1 MAAQMKEII
10 MSITLWDVIDMAVIA
25 YVFYKLFMLIRETRA
40 EKLIKG
46 IFVLIFA
53 TWVSGPSGFFPL
65 YTVNWLLRNTMT
77 VGVIALLIV
86 FQPELRRALEF
97 LGRGGI
103 IFGKPLN
110 EALDRETRMLIDEIT
125 AAVQSLAKKKAGALI
140 VLERETGIGEFM
152 ESGTMLDAAVS
163 SQLLQT
169 IFATNTPL
177 HDGAVIIRE
186 KRIASAGCVL
196 PLTENQS
203 LSKELGTRHRAG
215 LGISEN
221 SDAIAIIVSE
231 ETGVISTAKEGRLSR
246 YLDAKTLKEMLTSQY
261 RPQEQK
267 YRGFLKWRVKDVLDE
282 KQKG

>member
-1 MAAQMKEII
+1 MAMQLKDII

-40 EKLIKG
+40 EQLIKG
-46 IFVLIFA
+46 IFVLVFA
-53 TWVSGPSGFFPL
+53 TWASGPSGFFPL

-103 IFGKPLN
+103 IFGKPLI
-110 EALDRETRMLIDEIT
+110 EALDKETKTLIDEIT
-125 AAVQSLAKKKAGALI
+125 AAVQVLAKKKTGALI
-140 VLERETGIGEFM
+140 VLERETGIGEFV
-152 ESGTMLDAAVS
+152 ETGINLDADVS

-177 HDGAVIIRE
+177 HDGAVIIRD
-186 KRIASAGCVL
+186 KRIASAGCLL

-203 LSKELGTRHRAG
+203 LSKELGPRHRAG
-215 LGISEN
+215 LGISEH

-231 ETGVISTAKEGRLSR
+231 ETGVISTAKGGRLSR
-246 YLDAKTLKEMLTSQY
+246 YLDGKMLKEMLISQY
-261 RPQEQK
+261 KPQEHK
-267 YRGFLKWRVKDVLDE
+267 YRGFLKWRVKDVQDD
-282 KQKG
+282 K

>member
-1 MAAQMKEII
+1 MATQLRDIL

-25 YVFYKLFMLIRETRA
+25 YVFYKLFLLIRDTRA
-40 EKLIKG
+40 EQLIKG
-46 IFVLIFA
+46 IFVLVFA
-53 TWVSGPSGFFPL
+53 TWASGFFRL

-103 IFGKPLN
+103 LFGKPLS
-110 EALDRETRMLIDEIT
+110 EALDKETRTLIDEIA
-125 AAVQSLAKKKAGALI
+125 AAVQLLAKKKTGALI
-140 VLERETGIGEFM
+140 VLERETGVGEFM
-152 ESGTMLDAAVS
+152 ESGITVDCIVT
-163 SQLLQT
+163 SQILQT

-177 HDGAVIIRE
+177 HDGAVIIRD
-186 KRIASAGCVL
+186 KRIASAGCLL
-196 PLTENQS
+196 PLTENPS

-246 YLDAKTLKEMLTSQY
+246 YLDAKTLKEMLVSQY
-261 RPQEQK
+261 RPQEHK
-267 YRGFLKWRVKDVLDE
+267 YRGFLRWRVKDVQDD
-282 KQKG
+282 K

>member
-1 MAAQMKEII
+1 
-10 MSITLWDVIDMAVIA
+10 MAVIA

-40 EKLIKG
+40 EQLIKG

-53 TWVSGPSGFFPL
+53 TWASGFFRL

-103 IFGKPLN
+103 ILGKPLN
-110 EALDRETRMLIDEIT
+110 EALDKETKILIDEIT
-125 AAVQSLAKKKAGALI
+125 SAVQSLAKKKTGALI

-152 ESGTMLDAAVS
+152 ETGTKIDAVVS
-163 SQLLQT
+163 SQLIQT

-177 HDGAVIIRE
+177 HDGAVVIRE

-215 LGISEN
+215 LGISEH

-231 ETGVISTAKEGRLSR
+231 ETGVISTAKDGRLSR
-246 YLDAKTLKEMLTSQY
+246 YLDAKTLKEMLTNLY
-261 RPQEQK
+261 KPQEHK
-267 YRGFLKWRVKDVLDE
+267 YRGFLKWRVKDVVDD
-282 KQKG
+282 K

>member
-1 MAAQMKEII
+1 MAAQLKEII

-40 EKLIKG
+40 EQLIKG

-103 IFGKPLN
+103 ILGKPLN
-110 EALDRETRMLIDEIT
+110 EALDKETKILIDEIT
-125 AAVQSLAKKKAGALI
+125 SAVQSLQRKSRRPYSSRKGN
-140 VLERETGIGEFM
+140 RHREFM
-152 ESGTMLDAAVS
+152 ETGTTVDAVVS

-169 IFATNTPL
+169 IFSTNTPL
-177 HDGAVIIRE
+177 HDGAVVIRE

-215 LGISEN
+215 LGISEH

-231 ETGVISTAKEGRLSR
+231 ETGVISTAKDGRLSR
-246 YLDAKTLKEMLTSQY
+246 YLDAKTLKEMLTNLY
-261 RPQEQK
+261 KPQEQK
-267 YRGFLKWRVKDVLDE
+267 YRGFLKWRVKDVVDD

>member
-1 MAAQMKEII
+1 MAAQLKEII

-40 EKLIKG
+40 EQLIKG

-53 TWVSGPSGFFPL
+53 TWASGFFRL

-103 IFGKPLN
+103 ILGKPLN
-110 EALDRETRMLIDEIT
+110 EALDKETKILIDEIT
-125 AAVQSLAKKKAGALI
+125 SAVQSLAKKKVGALI

-152 ESGTMLDAAVS
+152 ETGTTVDAVVS

-169 IFATNTPL
+169 IFSTNTPL
-177 HDGAVIIRE
+177 HDGAVVIRE

-215 LGISEN
+215 LGISEH

-231 ETGVISTAKEGRLSR
+231 ETGVISTAKDGRLSR
-246 YLDAKTLKEMLTSQY
+246 YLDAKTLKEMLTNLY
-261 RPQEQK
+261 KPQEQK
-267 YRGFLKWRVKDVLDE
+267 YRGFLKWRVKDVVDD

>member
-1 MAAQMKEII
+1 MAAQLKEII

-40 EKLIKG
+40 EQLIKG

-53 TWVSGPSGFFPL
+53 TWASGFFRL

-103 IFGKPLN
+103 ILGKPLN
-110 EALDRETRMLIDEIT
+110 EALDKETKMLIDEIT
-125 AAVQSLAKKKAGALI
+125 SAVQALAKKKTGALI
-140 VLERETGIGEFM
+140 VLERETGIGEYM
-152 ESGTMLDAAVS
+152 ETGTKIDAVVS

-196 PLTENQS
+196 PLTESQR

-215 LGISEN
+215 LGISEQ

-231 ETGVISTAKEGRLSR
+231 ETGVISTAKDGRLSR
-246 YLDAKTLKEMLTSQY
+246 YLDAKTLKEMLTNLY
-261 RPQEQK
+261 KPQEQK
-267 YRGFLKWRVKDVLDE
+267 YRGFLKWRVKDVVDD

>member
-1 MAAQMKEII
+1 MAAQLKEII
-10 MSITLWDVIDMAVIA
+10 MSITLWDVIDMAVIP

-40 EKLIKG
+40 EQLIKG

-53 TWVSGPSGFFPL
+53 TWASGFFRL

-103 IFGKPLN
+103 ILGKPLN
-110 EALDRETRMLIDEIT
+110 EALDKETKILIDEIT
-125 AAVQSLAKKKAGALI
+125 SAVQSLAKKKTGALI

-152 ESGTMLDAAVS
+152 ETGTKIDAVVS
-163 SQLLQT
+163 SQLIQT

-177 HDGAVIIRE
+177 HDGAVVIRE

-215 LGISEN
+215 LGISEH

-231 ETGVISTAKEGRLSR
+231 ETGVISTAKDGRLSR
-246 YLDAKTLKEMLTSQY
+246 YLDAKTLKEMLTNLY
-261 RPQEQK
+261 KPQEHK
-267 YRGFLKWRVKDVLDE
+267 YRGFLKWRVKDVVDD
-282 KQKG
+282 K

>member
-1 MAAQMKEII
+1 MAAQLKEII

-40 EKLIKG
+40 EQLIKG

-53 TWVSGPSGFFPL
+53 TWASGFFRL

-103 IFGKPLN
+103 ILGKPLN
-110 EALDRETRMLIDEIT
+110 EALDKETKILIDEIT
-125 AAVQSLAKKKAGALI
+125 SAVQSLAKKKTGALI

-152 ESGTMLDAAVS
+152 ETGTKIDAVVS
-163 SQLLQT
+163 SQLIQT

-177 HDGAVIIRE
+177 HDGAVVIRE

-215 LGISEN
+215 LGISEH

-231 ETGVISTAKEGRLSR
+231 ETGVISTAKDGRLSR
-246 YLDAKTLKEMLTSQY
+246 YLDAKTLKEMLTNLY
-261 RPQEQK
+261 KPQEHK
-267 YRGFLKWRVKDVLDE
+267 YRGFLKLRVKDVVDD
-282 KQKG
+282 K

>member
-1 MAAQMKEII
+1 MAAQLKEII

-40 EKLIKG
+40 EQLIKG

-53 TWVSGPSGFFPL
+53 TWASGFFRL

-103 IFGKPLN
+103 ILGKPLN
-110 EALDRETRMLIDEIT
+110 EALDKETKMLIDEIT
-125 AAVQSLAKKKAGALI
+125 SAVQALAKKKTGALI
-140 VLERETGIGEFM
+140 VLERETGIGEYM
-152 ESGTMLDAAVS
+152 ETGTKIDAVVS

-196 PLTENQS
+196 PLTESQR

-215 LGISEN
+215 LGISEQ

-231 ETGVISTAKEGRLSR
+231 ETGVISTAKDGRLSR
-246 YLDAKTLKEMLTSQY
+246 YLDAKTLKEMLTNLY
-261 RPQEQK
+261 KPQEQK
-267 YRGFLKWRVKDVLDE
+267 YRAFLKWRVKDVVDD